1 MSSNSPKTRRSSL
14 GRSRL
19 HDIARAC
26 DVSISTVSRA
36 LSGQKG
42 VRDDVRQ
49 RIVDAAKMARYPMPT
64 SFSGSRIA
72 VFASPAAMTD
82 YSRSQFTWHVLE
94 GLKSAAAAHESEIS
108 LIPLQEGDDQYSS
121 LDEVLTDKNIR
132 GVLLLTVDDTQI
144 LERVRASGKP
154 AVLINSDDPSMRI
167 SSVSPCNRSAARL
180 ACDYLIGLGHRRIAF
195 VMKPGRVTI
204 QRRLEGWADALQEHG
219 LAPLPDHVI
228 RVEDWTP
235 DCAERA
241 VGERLDRGALDV
253 TALLCA
259 ADSLALGALSALSAR
274 NIACPQGM
282 SVLGIDDLPI
292 SDLLKPRLTTIHIPA
307 RELGEAAVE
316 TLVELAMQGQ
326 RLIRRT
332 ELACRLIIRDST
344 AMVLEPDDA
353 EARVKSRIKIARSR
367 G

>member
-1 MSSNSPKTRRSSL
+1 MTSDSSKISPSSL

-19 HDIARAC
+19 RDIARAC

-36 LSGQKG
+36 LAGQKG

-49 RIVDAAKMARYPMPT
+49 RIIEAAKTARYPMAN
-64 SFSGSRIA
+64 SFSGNRIA

-94 GLKSAAAAHESEIS
+94 GLKSAAAAYEIEIS
-108 LIPLQEGDDQYSS
+108 LIPLADGDDQYSS
-121 LDEVLTDKNIR
+121 LHDVLADRNVR
-132 GVLLLTVDDTQI
+132 GVLLLTVDDPQI
-144 LERVRASGKP
+144 LDRVHASGKA

-180 ACDYLIGLGHRRIAF
+180 ACDYLIGLGHSRIAF

-204 QRRLEGWADALQEHG
+204 QRRLEGWADALHEHR
-219 LAPLPDHVI
+219 LPHPPEYVI
-228 RVEDWTP
+228 RVDDWTP
-235 DCAERA
+235 ECAERA
-241 VGERLDRGALDV
+241 IGDRLDRRALDA

-259 ADSLALGALSALSAR
+259 ADSLALGALSALASR
-274 NIACPQGM
+274 NISCPDDI

-307 RELGEAAVE
+307 RELGETAVE
-316 TLVELAMQGQ
+316 ALVELATQGQ
-326 RLIRRT
+326 RLVRRT

-344 AMVLEPDDA
+344 ASATTEDPKGHQNV
-353 EARVKSRIKIARSR
+353 EAIQTTSR
-367 G
+367 GR

>member
-1 MSSNSPKTRRSSL
+1 MR
-14 GRSRL
+14 
-19 HDIARAC
+19 DIARAC

-36 LSGQKG
+36 LAGQKG
-42 VRDDVRQ
+42 VRDDIRQ
-49 RIVDAAKMARYPMPT
+49 RIVEAAKMARYPMPT
-64 SFSGSRIA
+64 SFAGSRIA

-94 GLKSAAAAHESEIS
+94 GLKSAATAHDTEIS
-108 LIPLQEGDDQYSS
+108 LIPLSGGEDQYTA
-121 LDEVLTDKNIR
+121 LDEVLADKSVR
-132 GVLLLTVDDTQI
+132 GVLFLTVDDAQL
-144 LERVRASGKP
+144 LERVHASGKA

-219 LAPLPDHVI
+219 LDPLPGHVI
-228 RVEDWTP
+228 KVEDWTP
-235 DCAERA
+235 ECAERA
-241 VGERLDRGALDV
+241 IGERLDRRELDA

-259 ADSLALGALSALSAR
+259 ADSLALGALSALSSR
-274 NIACPQGM
+274 NIACPQDI

-307 RELGEAAVE
+307 RQLGEAAVE

-326 RLIRRT
+326 RLVRRT
-332 ELACRLIIRDST
+332 ELACRLIVRDST
-344 AMVLEPDDA
+344 TFVA
-353 EARVKSRIKIARSR
+353 ERKSSAPRVRNAERRS
-367 G
+367 